1 MRWNQLPMQEREP
14 FEKLALAK
22 RSEHTASMATYNACV
37 PLSPSLGSNSTSPQS
52 SAPECGT
59 LDSDYTSDD
68 TRCFRRD
75 EHERRRASQ
84 CWNRYR
90 RDRATASQ
98 PVPPVPFAFM
108 TLPPELRSGILQL
121 LLGREKIVRQK
132 LKFEE
137 DDFCD
142 KPIDTRLF
150 AVSSAMRDEAEAVFY
165 SSNRFQVSI
174 DERLEL
180 PAFIQTP
187 SPSIGALRLL
197 RVLTVV
203 NYNGFETDF
212 IGLQGHFESL
222 CRTLKQCPPLRELRF
237 GYTGAFAYNHGWDV
251 DNHSKF
257 HTKFDKIMEP
267 FAFLR
272 GITRVVFDLPRLREP
287 GYCPE
292 SSEKDNPIRPLGTE
306 TQRARLKA
314 IMESPNELLA

>member
-1 MRWNQLPMQEREP
+1 
-14 FEKLALAK
+14 
-22 RSEHTASMATYNACV
+22 MATYNARV
-37 PLSPSLGSNSTSPQS
+37 PLSPSLGSKSTSSQS
-52 SAPECGT
+52 SDPECDP
-59 LDSDYTSDD
+59 LDSDYESDD
-68 TRCFRRD
+68 ARCFRRD
-75 EHERRRASQ
+75 EHKRRRASQ

-90 RDRATASQ
+90 HDRAIASQ
-98 PVPPVPFAFM
+98 PVPPVPFPFM
-108 TLPPELRSGILQL
+108 TLPPELRSRILQL
-121 LLGREKIVRQK
+121 LLGREKIVRQT
-132 LKFEE
+132 LESEE
-137 DDFCD
+137 DDFGD

-174 DERLEL
+174 NERLQL
-180 PAFIQTP
+180 PAFIRTP

-203 NYNGFETDF
+203 NCNEFETDF

-237 GYTGAFAYNHGWDV
+237 GYTGAFAYQHGRDV
-251 DNHSKF
+251 NNHSKF

-267 FAFLR
+267 FASLR
-272 GITRVVFDLPRLREP
+272 GITKVVFQLPRSGEA

-292 SSEKDNPIRPLGTE
+292 HDNLIRPLGTE

-314 IMESPNELLA
+314 IMESPQ